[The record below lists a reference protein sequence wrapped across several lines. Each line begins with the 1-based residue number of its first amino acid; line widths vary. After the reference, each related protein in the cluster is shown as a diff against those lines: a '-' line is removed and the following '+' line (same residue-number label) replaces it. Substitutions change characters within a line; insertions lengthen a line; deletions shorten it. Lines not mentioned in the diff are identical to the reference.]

1 MHRIPTIELM
11 TSRRRK
17 LLFSRSS
24 RFKRLP
30 PSLTSFRLYAKMQAK
45 GGVKMQFPNFHEF
58 EPYLRSIEHEVGQ
71 NASKLVIYQLEDKT
85 PESVSAFA
93 SDVAGQTLAV
103 ANKMAIAYLAAYH
116 QFLSDY
122 FENRESD

>member
-24 RFKRLP
+24 RLKRLP

-71 NASKLVIYQLEDKT
+71 NASKLVIYQL
-85 PESVSAFA
+85 PHRVFP
-93 SDVAGQTLAV
+93 VRFLF
-103 ANKMAIAYLAAYH
+103 LHRAYH
-116 QFLSDY
+116 QSSNLRGHQRVQQWLSSFSLPDRISL
-122 FENRESD
+122 FPSPR

>member
-1 MHRIPTIELM
+1 MIYRSTENRSVSYLLTDLLLHIESFCVRIE
-11 TSRRRK
+11 
-17 LLFSRSS
+17 
-24 RFKRLP
+24 
-30 PSLTSFRLYAKMQAK
+30 K

-93 SDVAGQTLAV
+93 SDVAGKTLAV